1 MIFSQKYSKKVI
13 SAVLAGMMVL
23 GVGGPAAS
31 ADQAAAAASVSAP
44 AAFSDVKTG
53 LWSEKYIYQL
63 AAQGIVTGD
72 KGKFRPN
79 DPVTQQEAVTMAI
92 RFLNMEPAA
101 GTGASTALPTNIKV
115 NNFFVPYVK
124 LALQQSLLDKNRE
137 SAYSDTKVTW
147 GSKKATREWVTE
159 ILVRAIGRTQDANA
173 AMNKATGF
181 ADNAKISKDRLGY
194 VNVAVELGL
203 AKGLNGNKFDPQGPV
218 KREQLAAFFSRAQE
232 YIKADYANQYEGYV
246 TSLAGGKLELYVDGK
261 PVTFTHSN
269 HTVYFEKASEKRM
282 SLADIKPYTKLRVI
296 GQNGTASY
304 IEILDPTPKVEVTEK
319 TFDRVSP
326 DHIIWLDESN
336 SYEKLVY
343 DKDTIFLDQNGN
355 KTDVKNLASGSIISI
370 ERETFTPNK
379 RVVAIRV
386 KSGLVTKSGTATIL
400 AVDTTAKTITFKDSA
415 TGAEEIYKY
424 EEGVTVFRYQN
435 QLLTP
440 AELKNGFTVKYSVNS
455 SVLKLMEVT
464 QSVDRSVQAMLY
476 SVEGNGKTVTYKRS
490 GSSQLETK
498 FLADKP
504 EIVISGI
511 PYPSL
516 SDLIA
521 DSTSGDQVELTLSG
535 DEKITKIQVLSRQ
548 MEKMNGVTV
557 VSYDPKTKWLML
569 NDGTNQPK
577 VLVLDARTKL
587 DSSSG
592 NTLSAVE
599 PLLTAGRKVSATHI
613 GNRALSLEVTYK
625 VEGKVTGINAASKIL
640 SIQTESGQ
648 TVNIPYNSPN
658 VEVYGKLIGSMA
670 DIRIGD
676 EVSAQLT
683 STQDFLHTL
692 KAKKSIQFEIVYT
705 EPTLSRMR
713 VKSDGVTSELYTDK
727 AAITGLNGESIQLAN
742 LRDGTLVNISF
753 LGASAVKIEAVKLT
767 IGQVTAIDAS
777 STGLTVKD
785 FSGQTHWLS
794 VDKVKVVRG
803 GSVYSH
809 LGNLNV
815 NDRVEVRKDVDG
827 TTIIKVL
834 DSITKK
840 FWRYDGGDLYVKRTY
855 TTEEYRYP
863 APAHVYVHQ
872 GEQNLSVH
880 SLKENDNIVLYFNN
894 GVVVEVVKQ

>member
-1 MIFSQKYSKKVI
+1 MVFSQKYSTKVI

-31 ADQAAAAASVSAP
+31 ADQAAAAAPVSAP

-137 SAYSDTKVTW
+137 SAYADTKVAW

-159 ILVRAIGRTQDANA
+159 ILVRAIGRTADANA
-173 AMNKATGF
+173 AINKATGF

-232 YIKADYANQYEGYV
+232 YIKADYANQFEGYV

-261 PVTFTHSN
+261 PVTFTHGL
-269 HTVYFEKASEKRM
+269 HTVFFEKVSEKRL
-282 SLADIKPYTKLRVI
+282 SLADVKPYTKLRVI
-296 GQNGTASY
+296 GQDGAASY

-326 DHIIWLDESN
+326 DNIIWLDESN
-336 SYEKLVY
+336 SYEKLIY
-343 DKDTIFLDQNGN
+343 DKDTVFLDQSGN
-355 KTDVKNLASGSIISI
+355 KMEVKNLAPGSVISI
-370 ERETFTPNK
+370 ERETFTPDK

-386 KSGLVTKSGTATIL
+386 KSALVTKNGTGTIQ
-400 AVDTTAKTITFKDSA
+400 AVDTAVKTIKIKNPA
-415 TGAEEIYKY
+415 TGTEETFKY
-424 EEGVTVFRYQN
+424 EEGVTVISYQS
-435 QLLTP
+435 QLLKP
-440 AELKNGFTVKYSVNS
+440 AELKIGVTVEYSVES
-455 SVLKLMEVT
+455 SVLKSLEVT
-464 QSVDRSVQAMLY
+464 QSVERTIQAMLY
-476 SVEGNGKTVTYKRS
+476 SVEGNGKTITYKRS
-490 GSSQLETK
+490 GSAQLETK
-498 FLADKP
+498 FLADNL

-511 PYPSL
+511 SAPVL

-521 DSTSGDQVELTLSG
+521 DSSAGDQVELTLSG
-535 DEKITKIQVLSRQ
+535 EEKITKIKVIGRQ

-557 VSYDPKTKWLML
+557 VSYEPKTKWLL
-569 NDGTNQPK
+569 VDNGTKQPK
-577 VLVLDARTKL
+577 VLVLDAKTKL
-587 DSSSG
+587 DSSNG
-592 NTLSAVE
+592 NTLAAVE
-599 PLLTAGRKVSATHI
+599 PLLTEGRKVNASYI

-625 VEGKVTGINAASKIL
+625 VDGKVTSINTAAKIL

-648 TVNIPYNSPN
+648 TVNISYNMPA
-658 VEVYGKLIGSMA
+658 VELYGKTNGSMT
-670 DIRIGD
+670 DIHVGD
-676 EVSAQLT
+676 EVSALLT
-683 STQDFLHTL
+683 SNQDALQTL
-692 KAKKSIQFEIVYT
+692 KTRKALQFEVVST
-705 EPTLSRMR
+705 EPALSRLR
-713 VKSDGVTSELYTDK
+713 VKADGVTSELYTDK
-727 AAITGLNGESIQLAN
+727 AAIRGLNGETIRLAD
-742 LRDGTLVNISF
+742 LRAGTLVNISF
-753 LGASAVKIEAVKLT
+753 LGTTAATIDAVKLT
-767 IGQVTAIDAS
+767 LGQITAIDAS
-777 STGLTVKD
+777 SKGLTVKD
-785 FSGQTHWLS
+785 FAGQAHWITA
-794 VDKVKVVRG
+794 DKVTVVRG
-803 GSVYSH
+803 GTADSH
-809 LGNLNV
+809 LGSLKV

-827 TTIIKVL
+827 TTVIKVL

-840 FWRYDGGDLYVKRTY
+840 FWKYDGDIYVKRTY
-855 TTEEYRYP
+855 TTDNYRHP
-863 APAHVYVHQ
+863 AAANLYVHQ

-894 GVVVEVVKQ
+894 GVVVEIVKQ